1 MMKTPISCWIEANY
15 GAVDFEQSLV
25 RLLSFAC
32 AEWIRRANGVKMRSD
47 EALALFLGS
56 AVEAGIPMG
65 LWLQDPIK
73 FADDIGAFCEKSK
86 AAPLPASLKREFPT
100 VLDLRGVKCPNNS
113 VQSRLFLA
121 GAPAGQEYR
130 IVLDDGAPIENVPGS
145 LVADGHEIAGRE
157 KKENFWILKVV
168 KKSNK

>member
-1 MMKTPISCWIEANY
+1 MTKTPISNWIEANC

-32 AEWIRRANGVKMRSD
+32 VEWIRRENGVKMEPD
-47 EALALFLGS
+47 VALALFLGS

-73 FADDIGAFCEKSK
+73 FVDDIGAFCEKSK

-113 VQSRLFLA
+113 AQSRLFLA

-130 IVLDDGAPIENVPGS
+130 IFLDDGAPIENVPGS
-145 LVADGHEIAGRE
+145 LVADGHEITGRE

-168 KKSNK
+168 KRADK